1 MVQKN
6 CACEQGVDY
15 STANSS
21 SVDQLD
27 AQHFEVRAEIV
38 FQVDLQSREGAVGIL
53 PCAG

>member
-15 STANSS
+15 STASSS

-27 AQHFEVRAEIV
+27 AQYFEVRAEIV
-38 FQVDLQSREGAVGIL
+38 SQVELQSREGVVVIL
-53 PCAG
+53 FP